1 MNIFNKTALNNTALQ
16 STALHNAVGNKI
28 AAKSVGVWLKTAADK
43 VTTISRQKFS
53 LLAVVLA
60 VIAASPQLRAD
71 VLTDIQ
77 PLQQRW
83 AEINYQLEEE
93 QREKAYVT
101 LLAEADKV
109 VAANATSAE
118 AYIWRG
124 IIKSS
129 FAGAKGGLGALSVA
143 EESKA
148 DLERALALDAN
159 ALQGSA
165 YTSLGVLYAKVP
177 GWPIGFGSDKK
188 AAELLNKA
196 LVINPQGIDPNYFYA
211 ELLADKRD
219 YNQAMRYL
227 EQAKQAPARPGRES
241 ADAGRQQEIAA
252 LYAKVAKKVKH

>member
-1 MNIFNKTALNNTALQ
+1 MNTFHNTSNKISHNTSFNNTAV
-16 STALHNAVGNKI
+16 HNTT
-28 AAKSVGVWLKTAADK
+28 AKSVGGWVKTAANRLAK
-43 VTTISRQKFS
+43 MGSQKLS
-53 LLAVVLA
+53 LMAVVLA
-60 VIAASPQLRAD
+60 FAATSQGLSAD

-83 AEINYQLEEE
+83 AEINYQLEEDKRE
-93 QREKAYVT
+93 QAYAS

-109 VAANATSAE
+109 VAANAASAE

-196 LVINPQGIDPNYFYA
+196 LTINPQGIDPNYFYA

-252 LYAKVAKKVKH
+252 LVTKVAKKIKH